1 MLFAPEHQNNILL
14 YMDNLFVTGT
24 DTGVGKTWITLGLMA
39 KWQAAGLAVNGMKPV
54 ASGSERKGGRLRNA
68 DAVQIMNRCSR
79 PLSYEQVNPYAFAD
93 PIAPHIAANKE
104 RVVVDLEVLSAAY
117 QAQTSAADRVI
128 VEGVGGW
135 RVPLAD
141 GIQTE
146 DLVRR
151 LDLAV
156 VLVVGLRLG
165 CINHALLTAESIL
178 AARLSFAGWLANGI
192 CRDYTEQQATL
203 DYLCREIPAPF
214 LGNIPWLDRLEPDRI
229 GAAIKV
235 ERLDSSKP
243 PQPHA

>member
-1 MLFAPEHQNNILL
+1 MHDLFI
-14 YMDNLFVTGT
+14 TGT
-24 DTGVGKTWITLGLMA
+24 DTGVGKTWMTLGLMTR
-39 KWQAAGLAVNGMKPV
+39 WQSAGLVVNGMKPV
-54 ASGSERKGGRLRNA
+54 ASGSEWKGGQLRNA
-68 DAVQIMNRCSR
+68 DAEQIMNRCSR
-79 PLSYEQVNPYAFAD
+79 PISYQQVNPYAFEE
-93 PIAPHIAANKE
+93 PIAPHIAARNEQVNVELDVLVASYHSLADGADK
-104 RVVVDLEVLSAAY
+104 VV
-117 QAQTSAADRVI
+117 

-178 AARLSFAGWLANGI
+178 ASKLPFAGWLGNAI
-192 CRDYTEQQATL
+192 CRNYAGRQATL

-214 LGNIPWLDRLEPDRI
+214 LGNIPWLERLEPDTI
-229 GAAIKV
+229 SAALEV
-235 ERLDSSKP
+235 ERLDP
-243 PQPHA
+243 ARPARRHA

>member
-1 MLFAPEHQNNILL
+1 MR
-14 YMDNLFVTGT
+14 NLFITGT

-39 KWQAAGLAVNGMKPV
+39 GWQRTGLAVNGMKPV
-54 ASGSERKGGRLRNA
+54 ASGSEWKDGQLRNA
-68 DAVQIMNRCSR
+68 DAEQIMHRCSGQFPYR
-79 PLSYEQVNPYAFAD
+79 QVNPYAFEQ
-93 PIAPHIAANKE
+93 PIAPHVAARNE
-104 RVVVDLEVLSAAY
+104 QVNVELDVLAASY
-117 QAQTSAADRVI
+117 HALADGADKVI

-178 AARLSFAGWLANGI
+178 AARLPFAGWLGNGI
-192 CRDYTEQQATL
+192 CRDYAEQQATL
-203 DYLCREIPAPF
+203 DYLRSEIPAPF
-214 LGNIPWLDRLEPDRI
+214 LGNIPWLARLEPDTI
-229 GAAIKV
+229 GAALAI
-235 ERLDSSKP
+235 ERLNLARP
-243 PQPHA
+243 ARRHA

>member
-1 MLFAPEHQNNILL
+1 MR
-14 YMDNLFVTGT
+14 DLFVTGT

-39 KWQAAGLAVNGMKPV
+39 GWQAAGLAVNGMKPV
-54 ASGSERKGGRLRNA
+54 ASGSDRKDGQLRNA
-68 DAVQIMNRCSR
+68 DAELIMNRCSR
-79 PLSYEQVNPYAFAD
+79 QPPYRQVNPYAFEQ
-93 PIAPHIAANKE
+93 PIAPHIAARNEQVKVE
-104 RVVVDLEVLSAAY
+104 LDVLAASY
-117 QAQTSAADRVI
+117 HALAGGADKVI

-178 AARLSFAGWLANGI
+178 AAGLPFAGWLGNGI
-192 CRDYTEQQATL
+192 CRDYAERQATL
-203 DYLCREIPAPF
+203 DYLGSEIPAPF
-214 LGNIPWLDRLEPDRI
+214 LGNIPWLERLEPDTI
-229 GAAIKV
+229 GAALAI
-235 ERLDSSKP
+235 ERMDLARP
-243 PQPHA
+243 ARRHA

>member
-1 MLFAPEHQNNILL
+1 MN
-14 YMDNLFVTGT
+14 NLFITGT
-24 DTGVGKTWITLGLMA
+24 DTGVGKTWVTLSLMA
-39 KWQAAGLAVNGMKPV
+39 KLQARGLAVNGMKPV
-54 ASGSERKGGRLRNA
+54 ASGSEWKDGRLRNA

-79 PLSYEQVNPYAFAD
+79 PLSYEQVNPYAFED
-93 PIAPHIAANKE
+93 PIAPHVAANKE
-104 RVVVDLEVLSAAY
+104 QVAVDLEVINRAY
-117 QAQTSAADRVI
+117 HVLANAADRVI

-178 AARLSFAGWLANGI
+178 AARLSFAGWLGNGI
-192 CRDYTEQQATL
+192 CRDYAEQQATL

-214 LGNIPWLDRLEPDRI
+214 LGNIPWLARLEPDRI
-229 GAAIKV
+229 GAAIEV
-235 ERLDSSKP
+235 ERLASSKP
-243 PQPHA
+243 LQPHA

>member
-1 MLFAPEHQNNILL
+1 MRVR
-14 YMDNLFVTGT
+14 NLFITGT

-54 ASGSERKGGRLRNA
+54 ASGSERKDGQLRNA
-68 DAVQIMNRCSR
+68 DAEQIMNRCSR
-79 PLSYEQVNPYAFAD
+79 PVSYQQVNPYAFEE
-93 PIAPHIAANKE
+93 PIAPHIAARNE
-104 RVVVDLEVLSAAY
+104 RVDVELDVLAASY
-117 QAQTSAADRVI
+117 HSLADGADQVI

-156 VLVVGLRLG
+156 VLVAGLRLG

-178 AARLSFAGWLANGI
+178 ASKLPLAGWLGNGI
-192 CRDYTEQQATL
+192 CRNYAERQATL

-214 LGNIPWLDRLEPDRI
+214 LGNIPWLERLEPDTI
-229 GAAIKV
+229 SAAIKV
-235 ERLDSSKP
+235 ERLDLARPARRHS
-243 PQPHA
+243 